1 MGLFSGVLKI
11 VPLFIFVRSAGC
23 KINSLFCEP
32 SADFACARA
41 NPYLD
46 EYLSCWMNN
55 DNNKTANTAEQVDW
69 AAIAWAPHYTE
80 LLKRFTGVEFAVP
93 APELLV
99 GIGALEL
106 VSWLL
111 LWTPLARL
119 GALGLFATMVGAI
132 EMHVVVQGDPL
143 EKLGLQISLLFAAGY
158 LAFLAPAEPAAPAK
172 RKRE

>member
-55 DNNKTANTAEQVDW
+55 DNNKTANTAE
-69 AAIAWAPHYTE
+69 ARPAIAR
-80 LLKRFTGVEFAVP
+80 LR
-93 APELLV
+93 
-99 GIGALEL
+99 GA
-106 VSWLL
+106 
-111 LWTPLARL
+111 PLARHGVSFIAHL
-119 GALGLFATMVGAI
+119 TVRRRAIATLHRA
-132 EMHVVVQGDPL
+132 
-143 EKLGLQISLLFAAGY
+143 
-158 LAFLAPAEPAAPAK
+158 
-172 RKRE
+172 

>member
-55 DNNKTANTAEQVDW
+55 DNNKTANTAE
-69 AAIAWAPHYTE
+69 ARPANRAPPRCSARPTRRLIHSASH
-80 LLKRFTGVEFAVP
+80 RPP
-93 APELLV
+93 AGDRNTAP
-99 GIGALEL
+99 
-106 VSWLL
+106 
-111 LWTPLARL
+111 R
-119 GALGLFATMVGAI
+119 VGARFVASAVS
-132 EMHVVVQGDPL
+132 VVSD
-143 EKLGLQISLLFAAGY
+143 
-158 LAFLAPAEPAAPAK
+158 
-172 RKRE
+172 